1 LPQQLW
7 CLRSLIKVLEAAIR
21 IFAANEASY
30 VAQFEKKTAML
41 CCGRGS

>member
-7 CLRSLIKVLEAAIR
+7 CLRSLIKVLDAAIR

-30 VAQFEKKTAML
+30 VAQLEKKAAGL
-41 CCGRGS
+41 GCGRGS